1 MKKILIIILLCAVN
15 SKVNAELLKPS
26 PILKPSEIIMIQLKA
41 LNNNDYPI
49 KDFGILQTWEFAHP
63 NNKKYTGPL
72 ENFKK
77 MMYSSSYESM
87 INHQKHIIN
96 EIQFSENMALFFV
109 EIIDKNGSRFGFT
122 WMVEKV
128 LDKGDFYDCWMT
140 TSVSAPMKYGES
152 T

>member
-1 MKKILIIILLCAVN
+1 MKKILIIILLCAIN

-77 MMYSSSYESM
+77 MMYSSSYKSM
-87 INHQKHIIN
+87 INHKKHIIN
-96 EIQFSENMALFFV
+96 EIQFSENAALFFV
-109 EIIDKNGSRFGFT
+109 EIIDKNGFKFGFT

-128 LDKGDFYDCWMT
+128 LDKGNFYDCWMT
-140 TSVSAPMKYGES
+140 SSVSAPMKYGES